1 MILIK
6 NGNVVNPGG
15 KEGPLDILIKE
26 SKIVKIERN
35 IREKGARVI
44 DAKGKIVAP
53 GLIDM
58 HTHLREPGRE
68 DEETIAQTCL
78 AAARGGF
85 TSICCM
91 PNTNPPI
98 DNPGVIKFIKER
110 AFLSDCPV
118 NVFPVGAISK
128 GRKGEELS
136 EVAELKDA
144 GIVGLSDDGDCIM
157 SSLLMRRAFEYAK
170 MFGLPIIDH
179 CEDKNLSKNGVMNE
193 GYFSTVLG
201 LPGIPNESEAVMVY
215 RDLSLVKMTGA

>member
-1 MILIK
+1 
-6 NGNVVNPGG
+6 
-15 KEGPLDILIKE
+15 
-26 SKIVKIERN
+26 
-35 IREKGARVI
+35 
-44 DAKGKIVAP
+44 
-53 GLIDM
+53 
-58 HTHLREPGRE
+58 
-68 DEETIAQTCL
+68 
-78 AAARGGF
+78 
-85 TSICCM
+85 
-91 PNTNPPI
+91 
-98 DNPGVIKFIKER
+98 
-110 AFLSDCPV
+110 
-118 NVFPVGAISK
+118 VGAISK